1 MDFRF
6 TDAQTLLVNTAREFL
21 RRRCPPPVVE
31 ESVASERGFST
42 ELWKEISLLGWPGLL
57 IPLEYGGSGGPPL
70 DVNLLIEGVGGG
82 GLSRPHLPSAGGGA
96 PPFFPP
102 PHSPPRGGPAPAPPP
117 GGGDCAPVP

>member
-31 ESVASERGFST
+31 ESVASERGFSA

-57 IPLEYGGSGGPPL
+57 IPPDYGGSGGSLL
-70 DVNLLIEGVGGG
+70 DVSLLIEEMGRACFPSPYV
-82 GLSRPHLPSAGGGA
+82 PSAVVATSLGTYGLEKHA
-96 PPFFPP
+96 RPI
-102 PHSPPRGGPAPAPPP
+102 SSMSRLT
-117 GGGDCAPVP
+117 

>member
-57 IPLEYGGSGGPPL
+57 IPLEYGGRGGPPPPARPALPGEGGGRRSLPPPPSAAGGGPPL
-70 DVNLLIEGVGGG
+70 
-82 GLSRPHLPSAGGGA
+82 LPR
-96 PPFFPP
+96 PP
-102 PHSPPRGGPAPAPPP
+102 PPPP
-117 GGGDCAPVP
+117 ARPRPPPLRAGTAF

>member
-6 TDAQTLLVNTAREFL
+6 TDAQTLLVNTAREVL

-57 IPLEYGGSGGPPL
+57 IPLEYGGSGGSLL
-70 DVNLLIEGVGGG
+70 DVSLLIEERGRACFPRPDVQGAVVGT
-82 GLSRPHLPSAGGGA
+82 L
-96 PPFFPP
+96 
-102 PHSPPRGGPAPAPPP
+102 PP
-117 GGGDCAPVP
+117 GHAANPRTRE

>member
-21 RRRCPPPVVE
+21 RHRCPPAVLE

-57 IPLEYGGSGGPPL
+57 IPLEYGGRGGPPL
-70 DVNLLIEGVGGG
+70 HVSPLIQEKGRGGVSAPLVQGGG
-82 GLSRPHLPSAGGGA
+82 GWAS
-96 PPFFPP
+96 PFVPP
-102 PHSPPRGGPAPAPPP
+102 PPPRPP
-117 GGGDCAPVP
+117 GGPRS

>member
-57 IPLEYGGSGGPPL
+57 IPLEYGGSGGALLDARPL
-70 DVNLLIEGVGGG
+70 LSGRGGG
-82 GLSRPHLPSAGGGA
+82 GVFFPLPLQAGGAGS
-96 PPFFPP
+96 PFL
-102 PHSPPRGGPAPAPPP
+102 H
-117 GGGDCAPVP
+117 